1 MEDDDMNYVRFLLI
15 FKLWKQVVVTGEE
28 RNSIN
33 RLAVAKL
40 SPPRPMLLKK
50 ISQGFF
56 LKVLPT
62 LPYDKAPELVTRFYM
77 TSRFK
82 LRDAINVSIIYM
94 ITRTYL
100 YLLEPFVNT
109 VLSKFRLNDSD
120 YLH

>member
-1 MEDDDMNYVRFLLI
+1 MEDDNMNYVRFLLI
-15 FKLWKQVVVTGEE
+15 FKLWKQVVTTGEE

-40 SPPRPMLLKK
+40 SPPQPKLLKK

-62 LPYDKAPELVTRFYM
+62 LPYDKTPELVTRFYM

-82 LRDAINVSIIYM
+82 LRDAINVSIIYI
-94 ITRTYL
+94 ITKTYARN
-100 YLLEPFVNT
+100 LL
-109 VLSKFRLNDSD
+109 
-120 YLH
+120 